1 MTPCIACPDREE
13 HEADVEE
20 GWLCCR
26 RARDRMAAALRDI
39 PERCEEL
46 SGLGYVERDARFL
59 NGDVRCPNDR
69 EMVNVRCWRCGW
81 RRTGPAD
88 PVANVLPAG
97 PTNGQSSQPRVGG
110 SALPSVP
117 IRIDPTDLLAPARPA
132 SLVVADVGLYASD
145 QVGHLAVATELEFW
159 ARDWADQ
166 RRERSPMPAVRVLA
180 RWLLDRLDWA
190 CAEHHALDEFAGK
203 LTSLRN
209 TLTAA
214 CGAFDPLPTPV
225 DRPCPACGWWA
236 LSRGQDLI
244 VCGHCDR
251 ALTDEDYRDHLE
263 DVIKTNWTLV
273 DEDDLRTFPPEGELV
288 WLRDDG
294 GAGRVTVG
302 CQLHASFL
310 TVQGPPFGRVS
321 YWAEIHYP
329 ADPGPAKEDAA

>member
-1 MTPCIACPDREE
+1 VTSCIACPDGDE

-20 GWLCCR
+20 GWRCCR

-46 SGLGYVERDARFL
+46 SGLGYVERDTRVGTRA
-59 NGDVRCPNDR
+59 VREGR
-69 EMVNVRCWRCGW
+69 LIVRV
-81 RRTGPAD
+81 PAMAD
-88 PVANVLPAG
+88 PAANLWPAG

-132 SLVVADVGLYASD
+132 SLVVVDVGLYASD

-159 ARDWADQ
+159 ARDWAGQ
-166 RRERSPMPAVRVLA
+166 RRERSPMPTVRVLA

-190 CAEHHALDEFAGK
+190 CAEHPALDEFATK
-203 LTSLRN
+203 LGQLRN

-236 LSRGQDLI
+236 LSRPPDGAYI
-244 VCGHCDR
+244 ECGHCSR
-251 ALTDEDYRDHLE
+251 VLTDEDYRDHLE
-263 DVIKTNWTLV
+263 DVIKTNWTRY
-273 DEDDLRTFPPEGELV
+273 DAGDRTTRPLPTTPV
-288 WLRDDG
+288 WVRDDAMG
-294 GAGRVTVG
+294 HVTIGYLTDGRWR
-302 CQLHASFL
+302 SWF
-310 TVQGPPFGRVS
+310 GPELLGVS
-321 YWAEIHYP
+321 YWAEMAKP